1 MIELKV
7 KAVSPL
13 MGTKFPLPA
22 YATAGAAA
30 MDLCACMEEPVTL
43 APGGRQ
49 GIPTGIAIAL
59 PGPEY
64 VALVCSRSGMGTRH
78 GITLSN
84 SVGVIDSD
92 YRGEIRVGL
101 TNLSDTAYT
110 VSPGDRIAQL
120 AVMPV
125 VQARLEVCDSLDET
139 ERGQGGFGST
149 GK

>member
-1 MIELKV
+1 MIELKI

-92 YRGEIRVGL
+92 YRGELTVGL
-101 TNLSDTAYT
+101 VNHGDVPYT
-110 VSPGDRIAQL
+110 IQPGDRIILSASAFPPAAAPPGMLSPL
-120 AVMPV
+120 A
-125 VQARLEVCDSLDET
+125 
-139 ERGQGGFGST
+139 GSSCIIAPI
-149 GK
+149 

>member
-49 GIPTGIAIAL
+49 LIWSKHPLMSPSRIHSGDFPLFRSVKHCSIASCVLL
-59 PGPEY
+59 P
-64 VALVCSRSGMGTRH
+64 
-78 GITLSN
+78 
-84 SVGVIDSD
+84 
-92 YRGEIRVGL
+92 IR
-101 TNLSDTAYT
+101 N
-110 VSPGDRIAQL
+110 P
-120 AVMPV
+120 
-125 VQARLEVCDSLDET
+125 
-139 ERGQGGFGST
+139 
-149 GK
+149 

>member
-59 PGPEY
+59 PG
-64 VALVCSRSGMGTRH
+64 AGVCGAGVQPQRH
-78 GITLSN
+78 GHPPRHHPLQQ
-84 SVGVIDSD
+84 
-92 YRGEIRVGL
+92 RGGH
-101 TNLSDTAYT
+101 
-110 VSPGDRIAQL
+110 
-120 AVMPV
+120 
-125 VQARLEVCDSLDET
+125 
-139 ERGQGGFGST
+139 
-149 GK
+149 